1 MTFSKS
7 DRLATQI
14 DASSVV
20 YWSISRI
27 STGSMDFDDGMLGM
41 VNDGDNVEILAT
53 DLRCW

>member
-27 STGSMDFDDGMLGM
+27 STGSMDFDDGILGM